1 MRVHLLATVR
11 RDELLNAAL
20 LVFRTIRV
28 GFPTAEIHVWGNG
41 LLARHA
47 SAVGKAVQNVGGI
60 FENLPLTVHDRWIEH
75 IILHE
80 TEPVWICDTDVIF
93 WDKVEACT
101 VGDPSTTVLAGRV
114 EPSYVEEW
122 TWAVSVERIHTC
134 LMFPDPPRLRLA
146 MRAIIDS
153 VPRPFGATA
162 EHALIRQHFIPRR
175 GAIPLLYDTMAGLY
189 QAGIGW
195 RFGDQPNAAF
205 DHLHGATYIDL
216 VAPRLTGGQGLAHC
230 HATVYGNLESARGL
244 YEHQKKWY
252 AARSPDR
259 IDIHASPDSIRR
271 QLRGN
276 QQPDA
281 DQRQQSAGAAGDVGT
296 GQGVEGRAG
305 TAEG

>member
-11 RDELLNAAL
+11 RDELIEAAL

-28 GFPTAEIHVWGNG
+28 GFPTAEIRVWGNG
-41 LLARHA
+41 LMPRHA
-47 SAVGKAVQNVGGI
+47 SAVGIAVQNVGGT
-60 FENLPLTVHDRWIEH
+60 FENLPITVHDRWIEH

-93 WDKVEACT
+93 WDKIEGLLPAPMV
-101 VGDPSTTVLAGRV
+101 GRV
-114 EPSYVEEW
+114 EPSYFEEW
-122 TWAVSVERIHTC
+122 TWAVSVERLHTC
-134 LMFPDPPRLRLA
+134 LLYLDPPWLRLE
-146 MRAIIDS
+146 MRKIVDS

-175 GAIPLLYDTMAGLY
+175 GAVPLLYDTMAGIW
-189 QAGIGW
+189 QAGIGL
-195 RFGDQPNAAF
+195 RLGGKMNAAF

-252 AARSPDR
+252 AARSPER

-281 DQRQQSAGAAGDVGT
+281 DQREQSAGVARDVGA
-296 GQGVEGRAG
+296 GRAG
-305 TAEG
+305 ED